1 MREADEPGVQGS
13 RGRASDALR
22 QRFARLIAQL
32 RSPVATAHG
41 SALVTSGNAIGFLR
55 FFLAGLVVVHHT
67 RVLGGF
73 GSDPFLR
80 LTHRQADLGLI
91 AVAGFFTLSG
101 FLITRSAEHVSLPRY
116 LWHRLVRI
124 MPAFWICLIVIVVV
138 VGPLLWLSQYGSLDG
153 YLGASPSPADYVT
166 QNAALVINQVR
177 IDGLLKDNPYPYG
190 LNGSLWTL
198 AYEFAWYLVV
208 AILAGLRIL
217 RPGIVALLLL
227 LVLAEAAIGWRPLD
241 GVPVVGYALG
251 SRFGISFVVGM
262 LAYLLRDRLPLDDRL
277 AVVAG
282 GHHGRHATRRWF
294 RLARHARLRLLHPLG
309 GLAHP
314 APSLRHAPRRL
325 VRAVHLC
332 VPDAADARALR
343 VRAAVPV
350 VSGRELRPP
359 PCRWRGQAIS
369 SSRCRRCAARASS
382 RRRRCCASFA
392 IADALV

>member
-1 MREADEPGVQGS
+1 M
-13 RGRASDALR
+13 
-22 QRFARLIAQL
+22 
-32 RSPVATAHG
+32 
-41 SALVTSGNAIGFLR
+41 
-55 FFLAGLVVVHHT
+55 
-67 RVLGGF
+67 
-73 GSDPFLR
+73 
-80 LTHRQADLGLI
+80 
-91 AVAGFFTLSG
+91 
-101 FLITRSAEHVSLPRY
+101 
-116 LWHRLVRI
+116 
-124 MPAFWICLIVIVVV
+124 
-138 VGPLLWLSQYGSLDG
+138 SQYGSLDG

-282 GHHGRHATRRWF
+282 GIMAVTLRVGGFGWLGMLAFAYFILWAAWRIPLRRFGTHHDVWYGLYIYAFPMQQT
-294 RLARHARLRLLHPLG
+294 
-309 GLAHP
+309 LAHFVFGLP
-314 APSLRHAPRRL
+314 YLLFLAASFALTLPLAWAS
-325 VRAVHLC
+325 HLF
-332 VPDAADARALR
+332 VEMPALR
-343 VRAAVPV
+343 RK
-350 VSGRELRPP
+350 GIE
-359 PCRWRGQAIS
+359 
-369 SSRCRRCAARASS
+369 